1 MAMNQ
6 DFVDLVDQL
15 LADNQI
21 TDGEM
26 EVLLKKA
33 EKLGIDRDEAYY
45 YAKAEEQKRQQGV
58 VIANM
63 KKLGKVCPHC
73 GKQVQDL
80 ANVCPHCDSP
90 ITAEISAELN
100 EILENLE
107 DALVDLKAGRNSA
120 DSRAQVERYVRKAK
134 RSFGNNPKVID
145 LLEEI
150 EAEGKIAEQNRE
162 LNDIIDNL
170 EEALVSFK
178 SGDNVAEAKALV
190 ERYARTAR
198 SKYGDNSKV
207 AALLADI
214 EKEKKNAEAKA
225 TRKAI
230 FNFIGKNWKW
240 LVPVAFVLVI
250 IIISAIPT
258 AADVKNDPAECIK
271 AINEAIASGDIAK
284 AEEYVATYENW
295 KGDIES
301 GINAVANAYIDN
313 GELDK
318 AATFINST
326 SWINNQTKVKL
337 LDKFIEAGRYDD
349 AESSGHF
356 GYGDAS
362 EYYDFLCKCID
373 HMQDNGNTR
382 IKAFIDRKIAKFD
395 DITYSDDTY
404 WQQNSVKSRLYQYAG
419 VR

>member
-1 MAMNQ
+1 M
-6 DFVDLVDQL
+6 
-15 LADNQI
+15 
-21 TDGEM
+21 
-26 EVLLKKA
+26 
-33 EKLGIDRDEAYY
+33 
-45 YAKAEEQKRQQGV
+45 
-58 VIANM
+58 
-63 KKLGKVCPHC
+63 
-73 GKQVQDL
+73 QDL

-240 LVPVAFVLVI
+240 LVPVAFILVV

-258 AADVKNDPAECIK
+258 AADVKYDPAECIK

-318 AATFINST
+318 AATFIDSA
-326 SWINNQTKVKL
+326 SWINDQTRVKL
-337 LDKFIEAGRYDD
+337 RDKFIEAGRYDD

>member
-150 EAEGKIAEQNRE
+150 EAESKIAEQNRE

-178 SGDNVAEAKALV
+178 SGNNVAEAKALV

-240 LVPVAFVLVI
+240 LTPVAFILVVI
-250 IIISAIPT
+250 IITSIPT
-258 AADVKNDPAECIK
+258 AADIKNDPAECIK

-318 AATFINST
+318 AATFIDSA
-326 SWINNQTKVKL
+326 SWINDQTRVKL
-337 LDKFIEAGRYDD
+337 RDKFIEAGRYDD
-349 AESSGHF
+349 AESSSYF

-395 DITYSDDTY
+395 DISLGETN